1 MSDCRSSSPSSPSP
15 GSRTPLPGHLRS
27 AACPTSIGPGRLASL
42 KTRDMTLGGA
52 YKKTRRTFEPNVHV
66 LRKSKDEL
74 KEQISSTP
82 KQPRLERE
90 ERRKVRRAEVK
101 RERPQTIQVHS
112 IFEQGPAES
121 TPRTG
126 RGPCPSPWSLQ
137 KSDPE
142 EDIQTVL
149 KKLTRDDF
157 IEDPA
162 LRNSSKL
169 KPIELPL
176 CHPPTLSTSA
186 PVQAGSVNTEQ
197 CEEKPSLVELLC
209 DLRVSDR
216 EELFFMQ
223 LPDCLPAKAAGHTP
237 PGTAPTAPRAP
248 PRTAMRDITAQD
260 KTSTS
265 LQTQDSVLSQF
276 SEGCLGKLQIRRSG
290 RVVLKLGDI
299 SLDVNEGTAF
309 SFLQQLVS
317 VRLSEGR
324 SGDMM
329 VLGNVHHKL
338 VLSPDFHT
346 LLDQTGTKSH

>member
-1 MSDCRSSSPSSPSP
+1 M
-15 GSRTPLPGHLRS
+15 
-27 AACPTSIGPGRLASL
+27 
-42 KTRDMTLGGA
+42 
-52 YKKTRRTFEPNVHV
+52 
-66 LRKSKDEL
+66 
-74 KEQISSTP
+74 
-82 KQPRLERE
+82 
-90 ERRKVRRAEVK
+90 K

-121 TPRTG
+121 TPRKG
-126 RGPCPSPWSLQ
+126 RGPSPSVWSLQ

-142 EDIQTVL
+142 EDVQTVL

-157 IEDPA
+157 IDDPD

-176 CHPPTLSTSA
+176 CLPPTLSTSA
-186 PVQAGSVNTEQ
+186 AVRTDSVKTEE
-197 CEEKPSLVELLC
+197 CEEKPSLVDLLC
-209 DLRVSDR
+209 DLRVSEG
-216 EELFFMQ
+216 EELFFIQ
-223 LPDCLPAKAAGHTP
+223 LPDCLPAKTTGHTPVSTATSTKAGPTPTCLQDSLPSKHTP
-237 PGTAPTAPRAP
+237 PGTSSTAPRAP
-248 PRTAMRDITAQD
+248 PRTATRDSTTQD
-260 KTSTS
+260 KTSAG
-265 LQTQDSVLSQF
+265 LQTQDSVLSLF

-290 RVVLKLGDI
+290 RVVLRLGDI
-299 SLDVNEGTAF
+299 SMDVSQGTAF

-346 LLDQTGTKSH
+346 LLDQTRTKTH